1 MALTDT
7 ERAQAATDDTP
18 PAIESRLGA
27 WWVIAGL
34 AVLLLVIL
42 GWKFMADPSI
52 SAPTRDPA
60 WYTWRANVILQ
71 SNPVTVAQEWGP
83 AGLFSGGYRITVPLA
98 GALLQRV
105 AGLDQYSFSAF
116 LMIGVPVL
124 TGLALG
130 AGAFRSRRD
139 PLAMLMTMIV
149 SAALFLTT
157 PYVGYLDNITV
168 LFLLALTF
176 PFLHAARTSWGARTA
191 LFLIAIAA
199 AFTHPDDVRDL
210 RRRAAG
216 GVRLPFPDEPVL
228 VRIGAPGGWPDADV
242 RRVRDDR
249 RPGHVGGRHL
259 GQVREPR
266 RRRAP
271 AAVHEGVLRGPPA
284 RVGDV
289 AAAVDHRPAR
299 DHRDRLDDPD
309 GSPRTTSGAHVRPG
323 VDLVDAAVPRNA
335 HGAHRDRRPV
345 LPVHERER
353 GAHGARRTRL
363 VRGDPLVPAARRTE
377 AHRRRARGG
386 RDPRVDRLGPER
398 RPDEPMGQRAEP
410 VGEPRA
416 CARRSPPSTRW
427 WPTPVRVRAS
437 S

>member
-42 GWKFMADPSI
+42 GWKFMADPSL

-71 SNPVTVAQEWGP
+71 SNPVTVAQESGP

-116 LMIGVPVL
+116 LMIGIPVL

-149 SAALFLTT
+149 SAALFHH

-199 AFTHPDDVRDL
+199 ASVTHP
-210 RRRAAG
+210 
-216 GVRLPFPDEPVL
+216 
-228 VRIGAPGGWPDADV
+228 
-242 RRVRDDR
+242 
-249 RPGHVGGRHL
+249 
-259 GQVREPR
+259 
-266 RRRAP
+266 
-271 AAVHEGVLRGPPA
+271 
-284 RVGDV
+284 
-289 AAAVDHRPAR
+289 
-299 DHRDRLDDPD
+299 
-309 GSPRTTSGAHVRPG
+309 TTRKH
-323 VDLVDAAVPRNA
+323 
-335 HGAHRDRRPV
+335 
-345 LPVHERER
+345 
-353 GAHGARRTRL
+353 T
-363 VRGDPLVPAARRTE
+363 
-377 AHRRRARGG
+377 
-386 RDPRVDRLGPER
+386 
-398 RPDEPMGQRAEP
+398 
-410 VGEPRA
+410 
-416 CARRSPPSTRW
+416 
-427 WPTPVRVRAS
+427 
-437 S
+437 